1 MKKIIIDGLI
11 IIIGFILSGYI
22 MKLCLVILD
31 RYNIISDSARLSVLL
46 IPFFIYGVVLFGIV
60 PYIIS
65 KVNTKFFNRKKE
77 VK

>member
-31 RYNIISDSARLSVLL
+31 KYNIISDSARLSVLL

-60 PYIIS
+60 PFIIS
-65 KVNTKFFNRKKE
+65 KVHRIILDKNK
-77 VK
+77 

>member
-60 PYIIS
+60 PFIIS
-65 KVNTKFFNRKKE
+65 KINKIIHDKNK
-77 VK
+77 